1 MRDLNYHHLRYFW
14 AVAREGSIAR
24 ACTSLHVA
32 QPTIS
37 GQLRELERSIGD
49 KLFTKVGRH
58 LQLTPTGRT
67 VLGYCD
73 EIFALGRELGETLD
87 GRPVDRPAPVVIGI
101 SDMVS
106 KLIAYRLIEPALR
119 LPKPVLLRCLEDRPE
134 RLFAALAVHDLDL
147 VLCDQPLSG
156 QASVRAYSHLLGE
169 SRVGIFA
176 APIHR
181 KLRKGFPKSLNGA
194 PMLMPAASSEARRSL
209 DAWCEHEG
217 IRPRLVGEF
226 QDSALLAAFGRAGVG
241 VFPAPLVLTTEV
253 REMYN
258 AEPIGT
264 VTGARL
270 SYWAVSVERRL
281 THPAVVA
288 ISRAARLAFDQPN
301 PRPSRG
307 APRERG

>member
-14 AVAREGSIAR
+14 MVAREGTIAR
-24 ACTSLHVA
+24 ACERLHVA

-37 GQLRELERSIGD
+37 GQLRELEHAIGD

-58 LQLTPTGRT
+58 LQLTTTGRT

-101 SDMVS
+101 SDAVS
-106 KLIAYRLIEPALR
+106 KLIAYRLIEPALH
-119 LPKPVLLRCLEDRPE
+119 LAKPVLLRCLEDRPE

-147 VLCDQPLSG
+147 VLCDQPLRA

-169 SRVGIFA
+169 SAVGIFA
-176 APIHR
+176 GPAHR
-181 KLRKGFPKSLNGA
+181 TLRKGFPKSLDGA
-194 PMLMPAASSEARRSL
+194 PMLMPAISSEARRTL
-209 DAWCEHEG
+209 DAWCDSEG

-226 QDSALLAAFGRAGVG
+226 QDMALLATFGRAGAG
-241 VFPAPLVLTTEV
+241 VFPAPLALTVEV
-253 REMYN
+253 REMYG

-264 VTGARL
+264 VAGARE

-288 ISRAARLAFDQPN
+288 ISRGARRAFDQPTK
-301 PRPSRG
+301 RSG
-307 APRERG
+307 APRD

>member
-14 AVAREGSIAR
+14 VVAREGTIAR
-24 ACTSLHVA
+24 ACARLHVA

-37 GQLRELERSIGD
+37 GQLRELERAIGD
-49 KLFTKVGRH
+49 KLFLKVGRN
-58 LQLTPTGRT
+58 LQLTSTGRT
-67 VLGYCD
+67 VLDYCD
-73 EIFALGRELGETLD
+73 EIFALGRELGDTLA
-87 GRPVDRPAPVVIGI
+87 GRPVDRPAPVVVGI
-101 SDMVS
+101 SDAVS

-119 LPKPVLLRCLEDRPE
+119 LAEPVLLRCLEDRPE

-147 VLCDQPLSG
+147 VICDQPLRA

-169 SRVGIFA
+169 TRVGIFA
-176 APIHR
+176 APVHQ
-181 KLRKGFPKSLNGA
+181 KLRRGFPKSLDGA

-209 DAWCEHEG
+209 DAWCESEG

-226 QDSALLAAFGRAGVG
+226 QDSALLATFGRAGVG
-241 VFPAPLVLTTEV
+241 VFPAPLVLTAEV
-253 REMYN
+253 REMYG

-264 VTGARL
+264 VAGAHV

-288 ISRAARLAFDQPN
+288 ISRAARITFDQPDL
-301 PRPSRG
+301 RPPRG
-307 APRERG
+307 APRGRG